1 MISNV
6 YTTDDQVKWNFQH
19 AMFNDLLTFFQS
31 CDRIRAAYDNLDSAA
46 DIEAFIRIKGTSM
59 NIPGQNI
66 KSLYDG
72 LFTQSITIETP
83 KYTSFEDTEDKP
95 KPTIQMMPRT
105 IREINIPVEDEE
117 LRSVNDQLNK
127 LPSIRTTTLPMV

>member
-1 MISNV
+1 
-6 YTTDDQVKWNFQH
+6 
-19 AMFNDLLTFFQS
+19 
-31 CDRIRAAYDNLDSAA
+31 
-46 DIEAFIRIKGTSM
+46 M

-66 KSLYDG
+66 KSLYDE
-72 LFTQSITIETP
+72 LFIQSITIETP
-83 KYTSFEDTEDKP
+83 KYTSSEDTEDKP

-127 LPSIRTTTLPMV
+127 LPSIRSTTLPMV